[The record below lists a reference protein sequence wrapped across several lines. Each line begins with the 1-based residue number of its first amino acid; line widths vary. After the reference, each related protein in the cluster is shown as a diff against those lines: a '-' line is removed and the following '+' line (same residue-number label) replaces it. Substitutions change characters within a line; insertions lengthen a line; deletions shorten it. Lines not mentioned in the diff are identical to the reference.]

1 MPTTLT
7 EGDSP
12 PPAAAA
18 AEEAAATTT
27 ATTDNDDNDDNSASS
42 SAADDA
48 EGEDEIID
56 IINSSLSSL
65 LTTAQTNVNNLST
78 ITAQKQLELTKAQ
91 EAEEEATIKLDELR
105 DQAQQLADDVAW
117 QSMYHRMR
125 VWSKE
130 KGHCNPRRNWKAKI
144 DAEEKGTFY
153 YMTIVKA
160 SWREMICVYI
170 LIFCNSQYSHTH
182 IV

>member
-7 EGDSP
+7 EGDLP
-12 PPAAAA
+12 PPAAP
-18 AEEAAATTT
+18 AEEAAATT
-27 ATTDNDDNDDNSASS
+27 ATTTDVDDNDDNSASS
-42 SAADDA
+42 SADDDA

-105 DQAQQLADDVAW
+105 DQAQQLADDDAW
-117 QSMYHRMR
+117 QSMYHRLR

-144 DAEEKGTFY
+144 DAEEKGTLY
-153 YMTIVKA
+153 YRSKSIMERDDMCINT
-160 SWREMICVYI
+160 Y
-170 LIFCNSQYSHTH
+170 LLCNSQYSHTH